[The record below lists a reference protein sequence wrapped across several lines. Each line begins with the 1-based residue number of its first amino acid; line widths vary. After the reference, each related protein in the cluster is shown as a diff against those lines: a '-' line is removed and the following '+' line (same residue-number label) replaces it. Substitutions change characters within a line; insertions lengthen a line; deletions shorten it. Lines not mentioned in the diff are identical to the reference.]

1 MNLNERS
8 VPNLILIQ
16 DCPPRTGFDPST
28 FDERHRA
35 RNSRMDE
42 WRARNAEMNEEI
54 REMEKQAEKE
64 LKVKA
69 DRDPEKEIHD
79 KEQDIKL
86 DKEELKVKAERDLE
100 EDIKQKEQ
108 DIEMDKGRSTR
119 NITVSKTS
127 FAY

>member
-1 MNLNERS
+1 
-8 VPNLILIQ
+8 
-16 DCPPRTGFDPST
+16 
-28 FDERHRA
+28 
-35 RNSRMDE
+35 MDE

-69 DRDPEKEIHD
+69 DRDPEKEIN
-79 KEQDIKL
+79 DIKM

-108 DIEMDKGRSTR
+108 DIEMDKGRSTK

-127 FAY
+127 SAY

>member
-1 MNLNERS
+1 
-8 VPNLILIQ
+8 
-16 DCPPRTGFDPST
+16 
-28 FDERHRA
+28 
-35 RNSRMDE
+35 MDE

-69 DRDPEKEIHD
+69 DRDPEKEIKD
-79 KEQDIKL
+79 KEQDIKM

-108 DIEMDKGRSTR
+108 DIEMDKGRSTK
-119 NITVSKTS
+119 NITVRKTS
-127 FAY
+127 FAYVY